1 MQASSRGTD
10 TNTHTHTIALSQN
23 HTWPCHAF
31 CEIVFSSKSLVMI
44 VGVARFRLLAR
55 YMSKQSNFRLHSS
68 RAYVC
73 VFAELLIIDDK
84 PAREKLHRLVCPAG
98 NKMHFLWFDEEGK
111 SGRDESRRLGTA
123 FICARSAADQKALGG
138 NAGE

>member
-1 MQASSRGTD
+1 
-10 TNTHTHTIALSQN
+10 
-23 HTWPCHAF
+23 
-31 CEIVFSSKSLVMI
+31 MI

-111 SGRDESRRLGTA
+111 SGRDESRQLSLNRRLGTA